1 MNKTED
7 IVLGYIKNIK
17 PEKKYKLNPENMPSK
32 IGGKPVIKLFNIIFL
47 IGLACSFLWLTKL

>member
-32 IGGKPVIKLFNIIFL
+32 IGGKPVIKLLNIIFL
-47 IGLACSFLWLTKL
+47 IGLACSFL